1 MGEIGISRHTFYYE
15 LRWWEVKAIVR
26 GYNRRYR
33 NMWSA
38 TRWQTYNIMSA
49 QVGSDGMRKSNINKP
64 TDLIEFPW
72 ERETVHVNVS
82 QEDIDEMQALM
93 DSMNA
98 QNTQAPATP

>member
-1 MGEIGISRHTFYYE
+1 MGEIGISRHVFYHE

-49 QVGSDGMRKSNINKP
+49 QVGSDGMRKSNITKP

-72 ERETVHVNVS
+72 ERETARVNVTQS
-82 QEDIDEMQALM
+82 HIDEMQSL
-93 DSMNA
+93 MNA
-98 QNTQAPATP
+98 LNNDDRKE

>member
-1 MGEIGISRHTFYYE
+1 MGEIGISRHVFYHE

-49 QVGSDGMRKSNINKP
+49 QVGSDGMRKSNITKP

-72 ERETVHVNVS
+72 ERETARVNVTQS
-82 QEDIDEMQALM
+82 DIDEMQAF
-93 DSMNA
+93 MNSI
-98 QNTQAPATP
+98 NTQQQDISNDN

>member
-49 QVGSDGMRKSNINKP
+49 QVGSDGMRKSNITKP

-72 ERETVHVNVS
+72 ERETTHVNVS

-93 DSMNA
+93 DSINA
-98 QNTQAPATP
+98 QQKDMP